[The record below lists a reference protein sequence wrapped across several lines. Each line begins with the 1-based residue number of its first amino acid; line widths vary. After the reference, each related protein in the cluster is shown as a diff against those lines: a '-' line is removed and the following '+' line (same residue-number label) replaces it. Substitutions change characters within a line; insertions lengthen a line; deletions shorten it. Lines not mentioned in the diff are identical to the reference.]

1 MSFLTALENGT
12 EKWKNSV
19 IKRKVKGMSASLL
32 RVMSTKTE
40 PRLLHQVDTTTPHQ
54 KITYRQLSDKPTK
67 DGPKVTFLLK
77 TNVIFQCPT
86 LRSNNP
92 QGPKN
97 PRV

>member
-1 MSFLTALENGT
+1 MSFLKGQRGT

-67 DGPKVTFLLK
+67 DGLKVTFLLK
-77 TNVIFQCPT
+77 TNVIFQCQCQKT
-86 LRSNNP
+86 
-92 QGPKN
+92 Q
-97 PRV
+97 RVQKP

>member
-40 PRLLHQVDTTTPHQ
+40 PRLLHQVYNYTTPKDNLQ
-54 KITYRQLSDKPTK
+54 ATFRQANKR
-67 DGPKVTFLLK
+67 
-77 TNVIFQCPT
+77 
-86 LRSNNP
+86 RS
-92 QGPKN
+92 
-97 PRV
+97 